1 MVVLLTDS
9 HQHIVGTPVGSFA
22 PLFLLSVGWEIRC
35 HGCRD
40 VRQRRYPDLQPQA
53 HP

>member
-9 HQHIVGTPVGSFA
+9 HQNIVGTHVGRFA
-22 PLFLLSVGWEIRC
+22 PLFLLSVVWVAICIGR
-35 HGCRD
+35 RD